1 MFYLEDDLE
10 ILKLI
15 FLNKQKELT
24 MTTNKFDEL
33 TQQLDQLKKPKI
45 TTSQEQAQ
53 NKNELDKLKQE
64 LMVVSLFVI

>member
-1 MFYLEDDLE
+1 MFHIENDLE

-33 TQQLDQLKKPKI
+33 TQQLDQLKKPNI
-45 TTSQEQAQ
+45 TTSQEQSQ

-64 LMVVSLFVI
+64 LMVVSLFVT